1 MVAENT
7 IGRTINPL
15 SVNSF
20 KVQFGAWSNATFPNG
35 SITNTNFDWEVAH
48 DFDNSEDGVKNGIE
62 DHTVIKSGIS
72 INPGEQININLNL
85 VAQGDFFGTNYTGNL
100 SNVSNAEELLVN
112 RFQYQTNESII
123 GPDYNF
129 NTSAAGTSG
138 SATDGYFEAGGGTI
152 PGYRRIG
159 VNNPVGMI
167 SLRYYTDN
175 SFQIWSE
182 VENELIATR
191 SSPNGS
197 GAPIHLFH
205 GVKGARTYAQIP
217 TITKSTIAVGTGG
230 ARCRYDNRPYY

>member
-15 SVNSF
+15 SINSF

-123 GPDYNF
+123 GTDYNF

-182 VENELIATR
+182 VENELIAT
-191 SSPNGS
+191 
-197 GAPIHLFH
+197 A
-205 GVKGARTYAQIP
+205 
-217 TITKSTIAVGTGG
+217 ST
-230 ARCRYDNRPYY
+230 R